1 MLNTIKQRV
10 FNYAAFTTPSPRERF
25 SIKTTTVAYFTHNL
39 RSQGAQRSLLELA
52 TRVNQCDGFCSVL
65 FTPGHGELENHYIEQ
80 GVQVFVYSRLNA
92 ISPEDNDYVS
102 RKQRLIEMLQSN
114 DVDIVHAN
122 TLQTYDVVV
131 AASEIGIPVI
141 WNIRESDDP
150 KNIRESL
157 SKSQKSIF
165 DKAFSSAYRVIF
177 VSFSSRNNWI
187 TAYPKLNSHVIHNS
201 LDWDYMAKLANRHCR
216 YSFRAALGVSQ
227 TDKIILTTGTVSQRK
242 GQADIIDAIEAD
254 HSILEHSIL
263 IIAGTN
269 DTEYSNDL
277 KERVHSLNSEIS
289 NRIYLFN
296 ERPFEEIV
304 PFYVCADI
312 FIFCSR
318 LESFP
323 RTILEAFFF
332 GLPVITT
339 PANGIPEIVS
349 SDVNGLFYRPGEIE
363 ELGSKIQRLITNYNL
378 FAKLRKNAF
387 EQSRYHRRYD
397 QLVDEYTRSY
407 SNALAQG

>member
-1 MLNTIKQRV
+1 MLNSIRQLTYK
-10 FNYAAFTTPSPRERF
+10 YGAFKRPDLHENVSDGTR
-25 SIKTTTVAYFTHNL
+25 TVAYFTHNL
-39 RSQGAQRSLLELA
+39 RSQGAQRSLLDLA
-52 TRVNQCDGFCSVL
+52 TRVDKSNDFRSIL
-65 FTPGHGELENHYIEQ
+65 FTPGHGELEQLYLEQ
-80 GVQVFVYSRLNA
+80 GVQVLVYSRLNA
-92 ISPEDNDYVS
+92 VSPEGKDYLS
-102 RKQRLIEMLQSN
+102 RKKRLIEMLQCS

-150 KNIRESL
+150 NKIRETL
-157 SKSQKSIF
+157 NNSQRIIF
-165 DKAFSSAYRVIF
+165 DKAFYSAFQVTF

-187 TAYPKLNSHVIHNS
+187 KTYPKLNSQVIHNS
-201 LDWDYMAKLANRHCR
+201 LDWDYMAKLSNRHCR
-216 YSFRAALGVSQ
+216 YSFRAALGISHTEKV
-227 TDKIILTTGTVSQRK
+227 ILTTGTVSQRK
-242 GQADIIDAIEAD
+242 GQLDIIEAIASD
-254 HSILEHSIL
+254 HAILERSIL
-263 IIAGTN
+263 IIAGLN
-269 DTEYSNDL
+269 GTEYSRKLVD
-277 KERVHSLNSEIS
+277 KVHSLPSDIY
-289 NRIYLFN
+289 NRVYLFN

-304 PFYVCADI
+304 AFYNCADI

-349 SDVNGLFYRPGEIE
+349 SDVNGLFYSPGNIH
-363 ELGSKIQRLITNYNL
+363 ELANKIKTLVNNNSL
-378 FAKLRKNAF
+378 FARLRRNAF
-387 EQSRYHRRYD
+387 DQSRYHRRYD

-407 SNALAQG
+407 RNALAQI